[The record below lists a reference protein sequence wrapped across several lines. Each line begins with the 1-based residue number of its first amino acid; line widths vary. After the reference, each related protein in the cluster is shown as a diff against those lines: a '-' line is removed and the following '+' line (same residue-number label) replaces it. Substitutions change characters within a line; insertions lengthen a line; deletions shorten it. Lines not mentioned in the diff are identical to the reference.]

1 MYRQR
6 VGTSPD
12 IFRNISMILMVDCGV
27 KIPFSCNV
35 TVDSSKGL
43 SLWYFLCSSEPSPYE
58 NHAIS
63 LKNYASG
70 VY

>member
-12 IFRNISMILMVDCGV
+12 IVGNISMILIKGEGV
-27 KIPFSCNV
+27 KNPFFCNV

-58 NHAIS
+58 NYAIS

-70 VY
+70 V